1 MSRSEIID
9 RVLLGG
15 YEAAKKDATR
25 KIVAR
30 YARGN
35 VAVQNGYYIDED
47 ELQALRLAGDKAM
60 QNIRDWHPKIRA
72 DDTDIHELIEYR
84 QTKSNA
90 VSRAW
95 KDKAY
100 EDLKAFSADVK
111 KDDTACNAESVGR
124 AEQFIHNLP
133 LNIDRP
139 TVSIEDQGN
148 ILIEWY
154 KRPPKGDATI
164 FSVVF
169 DTESYVYSLLKNGV
183 PDTHGALN
191 YTAGSLEMILTL
203 LNKDFGIIS
212 DARLK
217 P

>member
-1 MSRSEIID
+1 MRLSEIMD
-9 RVLLGG
+9 RILLGG
-15 YEAAKKDATR
+15 YEAAKEDATR
-25 KIVAR
+25 QIVAR

-35 VAVQNGYYIDED
+35 VAVQLGQFIDENNLK
-47 ELQALRLAGDKAM
+47 ELRKAGDKAM
-60 QNIRDWHPKIRA
+60 QSIQEWRPKTRA
-72 DDTDIHELIEYR
+72 DDTHVFELKEYR
-84 QTKSNA
+84 QTKPNA
-90 VSRAW
+90 ISRAW

-100 EDLKAFSADVK
+100 EDLKAVSTDIK
-111 KDDTACNAESVGR
+111 KDDAACNAESVRR
-124 AEQFIHNLP
+124 AEQFIHSLP
-133 LNIDRP
+133 LDIELP
-139 TVSIEDQGN
+139 TVSTEDQGN

-154 KRPPKGDATI
+154 KRPPKGNATI

-169 DTESYVYSLLKNGV
+169 GTESYVYSLLKNGV

-217 P
+217 A